1 MLGARIFTSSRA
13 FSAFF
18 NRARASRASSAVRRA
33 LSSSPSSQ
41 HSPGT
46 RGVYAENGRELDMKG
61 FTVLR
66 DLFTA
71 AEVDKMKDEFENGA
85 LVKSRSM
92 MEQTKKM
99 ERVWMENDEETR
111 SVYWKSED
119 ERGGKSLILQAGE
132 GRYDLYRGFEHDT
145 VFEHPAI
152 AELVKSIM
160 VDDYTNYSGY
170 LLSEPMSSN
179 QYFHRDTNTL
189 SNRGTNG
196 SVLIGVDD
204 FYFTVLVPLDDVTEE
219 NGPTEFMV
227 GSHRSTSPFDGC
239 LIERVK
245 PMKGDALIFNGKI
258 NHRGTGNRSKADKA
272 VSYTVIHKLWYHE
285 FRKGVDI

>member
-1 MLGARIFTSSRA
+1 MKSDF
-13 FSAFF
+13 
-18 NRARASRASSAVRRA
+18 
-33 LSSSPSSQ
+33 
-41 HSPGT
+41 
-46 RGVYAENGRELDMKG
+46 EL
-61 FTVLR
+61 
-66 DLFTA
+66 
-71 AEVDKMKDEFENGA
+71 GA
-85 LVKSRSM
+85 LVKSQAM
-92 MEQTKKM
+92 IEQTEKL

-111 SVYWKSED
+111 SVYWKGED
-119 ERGGKSLILQAGE
+119 EEGGKILILQAGV
-132 GRYDLYRGFEHDT
+132 GRYDLYKGFEHDT

-152 AELVKSIM
+152 LELVKSIM
-160 VDDYTNYSGY
+160 VDDYVHYSGY
-170 LLSEPMSSN
+170 LLSEPMSSD

-227 GSHRSTSPFDGC
+227 GSHRSTAPFDGC

-258 NHRGTGNRSKADKA
+258 NHRGTGNRSKVNKA

-285 FRKGVDI
+285 FRKGIDI